1 MLDPKIIRDKPELI
15 KQMLKDRAV
24 EFDFEKMLELN
35 KTRKEMMMQSDELK
49 QKRNQ
54 MSVKIGSEKKAGND
68 ASELLREMGEISKK
82 LDDLESLR
90 KTVDENYHNLS
101 FSIPNLVHDSVPKG
115 ADESFNK
122 QVRTWGEIPKF
133 DFEVK
138 DHIDLGLELDI
149 VDIER
154 ASKTAGARFYYLK
167 DGLVKLG
174 QALTAFALD
183 FVSNKNY
190 NLIQPPYM
198 INRQSM
204 EGAVIA
210 DDFEDV
216 IYKVQDEDLF
226 LIGTSEH
233 AIASMY
239 YDEILEGSKIPL
251 RYASI
256 SPCFRREA
264 GAHGKD
270 QKGIFRVHQFEKI
283 EQFIFCRPEESW
295 EEHEKMIKNTEEF
308 YQQLEIPYRLML
320 LSSGDMGKV
329 SAKTY
334 DIEAWMAGQNAY
346 REIVSCSN
354 CIDYQSRRL
363 KIRFREKSN
372 EDTKYIH
379 TLNSTLVAIERTM
392 VAILENNQTKD
403 GHVEVPKVLQKY
415 FGAVSYT
422 HLTLPTILLV

>member
-239 YDEILEGSKIPL
+239 YDEILEGSTPLFFNDFDHFFSKFTLKISLSSSFPN
-251 RYASI
+251 I
-256 SPCFRREA
+256 
-264 GAHGKD
+264 
-270 QKGIFRVHQFEKI
+270 
-283 EQFIFCRPEESW
+283 
-295 EEHEKMIKNTEEF
+295 
-308 YQQLEIPYRLML
+308 QQLLASS
-320 LSSGDMGKV
+320 LS
-329 SAKTY
+329 
-334 DIEAWMAGQNAY
+334 N
-346 REIVSCSN
+346 
-354 CIDYQSRRL
+354 
-363 KIRFREKSN
+363 
-372 EDTKYIH
+372 
-379 TLNSTLVAIERTM
+379 
-392 VAILENNQTKD
+392 
-403 GHVEVPKVLQKY
+403 
-415 FGAVSYT
+415 
-422 HLTLPTILLV
+422 

>member
-1 MLDPKIIRDKPELI
+1 MLDPKIIRDEPDRI
-15 KQMLKDRAV
+15 KQMLRDRAV

-35 KTRKEMMMQSDELK
+35 KMRKEMMMQSDELK

-68 ASELLREMGEISKK
+68 AEELLQQMGEISKK
-82 LDDLESLR
+82 LDELENSR
-90 KTVDENYHNLS
+90 KAVDDDYHNLS
-101 FSIPNLVHDSVPKG
+101 FSIPNLIHDSVPKG

-149 VDIER
+149 VDLER
-154 ASKTAGARFYYLK
+154 ASKTAGARFYYLNN
-167 DGLVKLG
+167 GLVKLG
-174 QALTAFALD
+174 QSLTAFALD
-183 FVSNKNY
+183 FVSGKNY

-354 CIDYQSRRL
+354 CVDYQSRRL
-363 KIRFREKSN
+363 KIRFRDKSN

-379 TLNSTLVAIERTM
+379 TLNSTLIAIERTM

-403 GHVEVPKVLQKY
+403 GHVEIPKVLQKY
-415 FGAVSYT
+415 FGDNM
-422 HLTLPTILLV
+422 I

>member
-1 MLDPKIIRDKPELI
+1 MLDPKIIRDEPDRI

-68 ASELLREMGEISKK
+68 ASELLKEMGKISKK
-82 LDDLESLR
+82 LDELENSR
-90 KTVDENYHNLS
+90 KTVDDDYHNLS
-101 FSIPNLVHDSVPKG
+101 FSIPNLIHDSVPKG
-115 ADESFNK
+115 GDESFNK

-149 VDIER
+149 IDLER

-174 QALTAFALD
+174 QSLTAFALD
-183 FVSNKNY
+183 FVSGKNY

-216 IYKVQDEDLF
+216 IYKVEDEDLF

-256 SPCFRREA
+256 SPCFRKEA

-308 YQQLEIPYRLML
+308 YQKLEIPYRLML

-354 CIDYQSRRL
+354 CVDYQSRRL
-363 KIRFREKSN
+363 KIRFRDKSN

-379 TLNSTLVAIERTM
+379 TLNSTLIAIERTM

-403 GHVEVPKVLQKY
+403 GHVKIPKVLQKY
-415 FGAVSYT
+415 FGDNM
-422 HLTLPTILLV
+422 I

>member
-115 ADESFNK
+115 TDESFNK

-174 QALTAFALD
+174 QSLTAFALD

-270 QKGIFRVHQFEKI
+270 QKGIFRVHQVEKI

-403 GHVEVPKVLQKY
+403 GHVEIPKVLQKY
-415 FGAVSYT
+415 FGDNM
-422 HLTLPTILLV
+422 I

>member
-1 MLDPKIIRDKPELI
+1 MLDPKIIRDEPEKI
-15 KQMLKDRAV
+15 KEMLKDRAV
-24 EFDFEKMLELN
+24 EFDLEKMLELN
-35 KTRKEMMMQSDELK
+35 KVRKDMMQQTDELK

-54 MSVKIGSEKKAGND
+54 MSMKIATEKKAGND
-68 ASELLREMGEISKK
+68 AAKLLQEMSQISSK
-82 LDDLESLR
+82 LDDMENQR
-90 KTVDENYHNLS
+90 KTIEEDYHKLS
-101 FSIPNLVHDSVPKG
+101 FSIPNMIHDSVPKG
-115 ADESFNK
+115 PDESFNK
-122 QVRTWGEIPKF
+122 QVRTWGDIPKF
-133 DFEVK
+133 DFEIK
-138 DHIDLGLELDI
+138 DHIDLGLGLDI
-149 VDIER
+149 VDLER

-167 DGLVKLG
+167 GGLVKLG

-183 FVSNKNY
+183 FVSKRDY

-210 DDFEDV
+210 DDFEEV

-233 AIASMY
+233 AIASMH
-239 YDEILEGSKIPL
+239 YDEILEGGKIPL
-251 RYASI
+251 RYASV
-256 SPCFRREA
+256 SPCFRKEA

-295 EEHEKMIKNTEEF
+295 DEHEKMIKNTEEF
-308 YQQLEIPYRLML
+308 YQELEIPYRLML

-334 DIEAWMAGQNAY
+334 DIEAWMSGQNAY

-354 CIDYQSRRL
+354 CLDYQSRRL

-403 GHVEVPKVLQKY
+403 GHVEIPKVLQKY
-415 FGAVSYT
+415 FGDN
-422 HLTLPTILLV
+422 LI

>member
-1 MLDPKIIRDKPELI
+1 MLDPKIIRDEPEKI
-15 KQMLKDRAV
+15 KEMLKDRAV
-24 EFDFEKMLELN
+24 EFDLEKMLELN
-35 KTRKEMMMQSDELK
+35 KVRKDMMQQTDELK

-54 MSVKIGSEKKAGND
+54 MSMKIATEKKAGND
-68 ASELLREMGEISKK
+68 ASELLQEMSQISSK
-82 LDDLESLR
+82 LDDMENQR
-90 KTVDENYHNLS
+90 KTIDDDYHKLS
-101 FSIPNLVHDSVPKG
+101 FSIPNMIHDSVPKG
-115 ADESFNK
+115 PDESFNK
-122 QVRTWGEIPKF
+122 QVRTWGDVPKF
-133 DFEVK
+133 DFEIK
-138 DHIDLGLELDI
+138 DHIDLGLGLDI
-149 VDIER
+149 VDLER

-167 DGLVKLG
+167 GGLVKLG

-183 FVSNKNY
+183 FVSKRDY

-210 DDFEDV
+210 DDFEEV

-233 AIASMY
+233 AIASMH
-239 YDEILEGSKIPL
+239 YDEILEGGKIPL
-251 RYASI
+251 RYASV
-256 SPCFRREA
+256 SPCFRKEA

-295 EEHEKMIKNTEEF
+295 DEHEKMIKNTEEF
-308 YQQLEIPYRLML
+308 YQELEIPYRLML

-334 DIEAWMAGQNAY
+334 DIEAWMSGQNAY

-354 CIDYQSRRL
+354 CLDYQSRRL

-403 GHVEVPKVLQKY
+403 GHVEIPKVLQKY
-415 FGAVSYT
+415 FGDN
-422 HLTLPTILLV
+422 LI

>member
-1 MLDPKIIRDKPELI
+1 MLDPKIIKDEPDRI
-15 KQMLKDRAV
+15 KQMLRDRAV
-24 EFDFEKMLELN
+24 EFDLEKMLELN
-35 KTRKEMMMQSDELK
+35 KTRKEMMIQSDELK

-68 ASELLREMGEISKK
+68 ASELLKEMGEISKK
-82 LDDLESLR
+82 LDELENSR
-90 KTVDENYHNLS
+90 KTVDVEYHNLS
-101 FSIPNLVHDSVPKG
+101 FSIPNLIHDSVPKG
-115 ADESFNK
+115 ADETFNK

-133 DFEVK
+133 DFKVK

-149 VDIER
+149 VDLER

-174 QALTAFALD
+174 QSLTAFALD
-183 FVSNKNY
+183 FVSGKNY

-216 IYKVQDEDLF
+216 IYKIQDEDLF

-256 SPCFRREA
+256 SPCFRKEA

-308 YQQLEIPYRLML
+308 YQKLEIPYRLML

-363 KIRFREKSN
+363 RIRFRDKSN

-379 TLNSTLVAIERTM
+379 TLNSTLIAIERTM

-403 GHVEVPKVLQKY
+403 GHVEIPKVLQKY
-415 FGAVSYT
+415 FGDNM
-422 HLTLPTILLV
+422 I

>member
-35 KTRKEMMMQSDELK
+35 NTRKEMMMQSDELK

-403 GHVEVPKVLQKY
+403 GHIEIPKVLQKY
-415 FGAVSYT
+415 FGDNM
-422 HLTLPTILLV
+422 I

>member
-54 MSVKIGSEKKAGND
+54 MSVKIGNEKKAGND
-68 ASELLREMGEISKK
+68 ASELLKEMGDISKK
-82 LDDLESLR
+82 LDELESDR

-101 FSIPNLVHDSVPKG
+101 FSIPNLIHDSVPKG

-122 QVRTWGEIPKF
+122 EVRTWGEIPKF
-133 DFEVK
+133 DFDVK

-149 VDIER
+149 VDLER

-174 QALTAFALD
+174 QSLTAFALD
-183 FVSNKNY
+183 FVSSKNY

-256 SPCFRREA
+256 SPCFRKEA

-403 GHVEVPKVLQKY
+403 GHVEIPKVLQKY
-415 FGAVSYT
+415 FGDNM
-422 HLTLPTILLV
+422 I

>member
-1 MLDPKIIRDKPELI
+1 MLDPKIIRDEPDRI

-24 EFDFEKMLELN
+24 EFEFEKMLELN
-35 KTRKEMMMQSDELK
+35 KTRKEMMQQSDELK

-68 ASELLREMGEISKK
+68 ASELLQEMEQISKK
-82 LDDLESLR
+82 LDDLENLR
-90 KTVDENYHNLS
+90 KTVDDDYHNLS
-101 FSIPNLVHDSVPKG
+101 FSIPNLIHDSVPKG

-122 QVRTWGEIPKF
+122 QIRTWGEIPKF

-149 VDIER
+149 VDLER

-167 DGLVKLG
+167 GGLVRLG
-174 QALTAFALD
+174 QALTSFALD
-183 FVSNKNY
+183 FISEKNY

-210 DDFEDV
+210 DDFEEV
-216 IYKVQDEDLF
+216 IYKVEDEDLF

-239 YDEILEGSKIPL
+239 YDEILEGSRVPL

-256 SPCFRREA
+256 SPCFRKEA

-308 YQQLEIPYRLML
+308 YQKLEIPHRLML

-354 CIDYQSRRL
+354 CLDYQSRRL

-379 TLNSTLVAIERTM
+379 TLNSTLIAIERTM

-403 GHVEVPKVLQKY
+403 GHIEIPKVLQKY
-415 FGAVSYT
+415 FGDNM
-422 HLTLPTILLV
+422 I

>member
-24 EFDFEKMLELN
+24 EFDFEKMVELN
-35 KTRKEMMMQSDELK
+35 NTRKEMMMQSDELK

-68 ASELLREMGEISKK
+68 ASELLREMGDISKK
-82 LDDLESLR
+82 LDELENLR

-174 QALTAFALD
+174 QSLTAFALD

-403 GHVEVPKVLQKY
+403 GHIEIPKVLQKY
-415 FGAVSYT
+415 FGDNM
-422 HLTLPTILLV
+422 I

>member
-1 MLDPKIIRDKPELI
+1 MLDPKIIRDEPEKI
-15 KQMLKDRAV
+15 KKMLKDRAV
-24 EFDFEKMLELN
+24 EFDLEKMLELN
-35 KTRKEMMMQSDELK
+35 KVRKDMMQQTDELK

-54 MSVKIGSEKKAGND
+54 MSMKIATEKKAGND
-68 ASELLREMGEISKK
+68 ASELLQEMSQISSK
-82 LDDLESLR
+82 LDDMENQR
-90 KTVDENYHNLS
+90 KTIDDDYHKLS
-101 FSIPNLVHDSVPKG
+101 FSIPNMIHDSVPKG
-115 ADESFNK
+115 PDESFNK
-122 QVRTWGEIPKF
+122 QVRTWGDVPKF

-138 DHIDLGLELDI
+138 DHIDLGLGLDI
-149 VDIER
+149 VDLER

-167 DGLVKLG
+167 GGLVKLG

-183 FVSNKNY
+183 FVSKRDY

-210 DDFEDV
+210 DDFEEV

-233 AIASMY
+233 AIASMH
-239 YDEILEGSKIPL
+239 YDEILEGGKIPL

-256 SPCFRREA
+256 SPCFRKEA

-295 EEHEKMIKNTEEF
+295 DEHEKMIKNTEEF
-308 YQQLEIPYRLML
+308 YQELEIPYRLML

-354 CIDYQSRRL
+354 CLDYQSRRL

-415 FGAVSYT
+415 FGDN
-422 HLTLPTILLV
+422 LI